1 MKKRLNIGI
10 DVSKLKLDI
19 CLLDDKRRELEY
31 LQIFNKENSIKDFLE
46 YLRENYK
53 DYDFYFGY
61 EATNS
66 YMRILQK
73 ILEENKFKH
82 LMINPHTL
90 HHYFKYIGLKE
101 KTDKSDSY
109 GIALFISEKDDRD
122 FEEDINYELK
132 SKYQDYVT
140 TIELL
145 TKIRTQLKNL
155 KNSKGNLFNEELERE
170 IEDIEEKI
178 KDIRDKI
185 QKKAIKEIKKDI
197 PEFKRIKEEIKGI
210 GEYTLLVILPV
221 IATSKNKTAKEI
233 QSYFGLNPI
242 RYESGISVKKK
253 PKISKKGSGV
263 ARKVLYLSS
272 MVAIRV
278 NEIIKK
284 KYERLVKAGKSKRV
298 ALTACMS
305 HLLRAIYYK
314 YHQLRISGGWAG

>member
-1 MKKRLNIGI
+1 MKRLNIGI

-19 CLLDDKRRELEY
+19 CLLDENKKELEY

-53 DYDFYFGY
+53 NYNFYFGY

-109 GIALFISEKDDRD
+109 GIALFISEKNDED
-122 FEEDINYELK
+122 FDEKINYELK
-132 SKYQDYVT
+132 NKYQDYVT

-145 TKIRTQLKNL
+145 SKMRTQIKNL
-155 KNSKGNLFNEELERE
+155 KNSKNNLFNEDLEKEL
-170 IEDIEEKI
+170 EDIEKKL
-178 KDIRDKI
+178 KDIKDKI
-185 QKKAIKEIKKDI
+185 QKIAVDELYKDI
-197 PEFKRIKEEIKGI
+197 PQTKEIRKEIKGI
-210 GEYTLLVILPV
+210 GDYTLLVILPL

-233 QSYFGLNPI
+233 QAYIGLNPV
-242 RYESGISVKKK
+242 RYESGSSVMKK
-253 PKISKKGSGV
+253 PKISKKGNGV
-263 ARKVLYLSS
+263 ARKVLYMSA

-278 NEIIKK
+278 NEVIKK
-284 KYERLVKAGKSKRV
+284 KYERLVENGKKKRV
-298 ALTACMS
+298 ALTACMA

-314 YHQLRISGGWAG
+314 YHKLAMI